1 MDVWNYR
8 GNGSWSFVA
17 LKRPGDER
25 LFCVRNN
32 TTGKISYSR
41 KVFKK
46 KGAVWGETRTPND
59 DFIINPKDRNKII
72 PIIDVPT
79 VQDRDKDIQAIFKPW
94 YVLYFLPPGQITD
107 YDLHLQINQV
117 LEVLTEGALLF
128 RKVSRD
134 LTLSEA
140 DARVLGIAVASI
152 TDATCVSSILDTD
165 YYDTTREADAA

>member
-32 TTGKISYSR
+32 TTGKISYTR

-46 KGAVWGETRTPND
+46 KGAVWSETRTPND
-59 DFIINPKDRNKII
+59 DFIINAKDRNKIV

-79 VQDRDKDIQAIFKPW
+79 VMDRDKDIQSIFNPW
-94 YVLYFLPPGQITD
+94 YVLYFLPPGHITD
-107 YDLHLQINQV
+107 DELNQQISQV
-117 LEVLTEGALLF
+117 LDVVTEGAILF
-128 RKVSRD
+128 RKVSKD
-134 LTLSEA
+134 LTLSGA

-152 TDATCVSSILDTD
+152 TDATCVSSILDAD